1 MSITLRAV
9 IYVAVGCISLY
20 DLFAFQMA
28 TSERGR
34 LLRKVDLVLLPIGC
48 WFVQPISARHF
59 HLCFCSKIFPQKNN
73 VAFSHD
79 LASCQHQHDA
89 VTTLLHGHNA
99 AVTLQYSVTAM
110 SHLCCKNIYNYSFV
124 MLLRP
129 SFTFHARIR

>member
-99 AVTLQYSVTAM
+99 AVTLQYSINAM
-110 SHLCCKNIYNYSFV
+110 SHLCCKNIYSYGFV